1 MMAAFEGVMA
11 RLRRV
16 GGWIRRHPVKTAAAL
31 PLAVLL
37 YVAALYPFTPSI
49 GDIRKSKQ
57 ESPSVV
63 LSADGKE
70 LAVFRRANRDWVK
83 LQEISPKAVEALL
96 ATEDRRF
103 YDHIGIDFIRTGKA
117 MLNTLQGDVEGGSTI
132 TQQLARNLYPEE
144 VGREQTITRKVKEA
158 ITALK
163 IEAIYSKDEIL
174 ETYLNSVSF
183 LYNARG
189 IEMAARTYFD
199 KPAKDLNELE
209 AATLIGM
216 LKGTS
221 YYNPVIN
228 PERALDRRNTV
239 LAMMKEEGRIDAA
252 RYEKLKA
259 QPMKLDFERLQEVT
273 GPAPHLTE
281 YLRRWLNEWA
291 DRNDYNIYSD
301 GLVVRTTID
310 SRLQAMANQAVERQ
324 MKQLQAVA
332 DVEWSRSGIPAL
344 GSDPAAYAEARKR
357 YKAFEHFWNSNPKL
371 VKAWVRESG
380 KYKELRDQGVD
391 ADEALKQLEEDDAF
405 MADLRKQKTLLQTG
419 FLAMDPT
426 SGAVKAWVGSR
437 DYAEDKFDHVQQAR
451 RQPGST
457 FKPFVYGAAF
467 ESGMRPTDTFMDGPV
482 EIRID
487 RNQVWRPTDIDGMSN
502 APMTL
507 REGLARS
514 KNTIT
519 AQLMMQVGPSRVA
532 SLARKMGVRE
542 SKLQEVPSLALGTSP
557 VTLKEMV
564 TSFSTIA
571 NGGNYIEP
579 QIVTSVEDRN
589 GNVLETFHTKSEG
602 AMSTEAAQTLLDVMR
617 GVVETGTAVG
627 LKPRFGVSGDLA
639 GKTGTTQD
647 NTDGWF
653 ILMHPQL
660 VAGAWVGFNDNRV
673 TMRSSYWG
681 QGSHNALLVVGD
693 FTAQAQKANV
703 ISTKAT
709 FAAPRL
715 KEVEQPVMD
724 RMGDWW
730 NSVFSTEPAPAAETA
745 AVAMPE
751 TPVQQPELLP
761 PPAPPQSSLELPSP
775 PALEAPRPLPPA
787 RPEAPM
793 TATLPERIPAFP
805 RALEPA
811 PARPAATIPD
821 TQVYRAPE
829 AAPRPDPVQPPDVVR
844 APSGSGSSAT
854 STLGGAGRSGGTG
867 TRLEPVAPRSEP
879 VAPRSETRPR
889 QTLTVPIYDGAS
901 SSSPS
906 STPGTG
912 ERRVQTVPIYDGSS
926 AAPDNAVGGGAP
938 ATASGEATGSA
949 YQ

>member
-1 MMAAFEGVMA
+1 MKAVNVGELMA
-11 RLRRV
+11 RARDTLRR
-16 GGWIRRHPVKTAAAL
+16 GWGWVRRHPVKAVGAL
-31 PLAVLL
+31 PAVVAAYVAVLYL
-37 YVAALYPFTPSI
+37 FTPSI

-57 ESPSVV
+57 ESPTVV

-70 LAVFRRANRDWVK
+70 LAMFRRANRDWVK
-83 LQEISPKAVEALL
+83 LQDISPKVVEALL

-103 YDHIGIDFIRTGKA
+103 YQHHGIDVLRTGKA
-117 MLNTLQGDVEGGSTI
+117 VLNTLRGDVEGGSTI
-132 TQQLARNLYPEE
+132 TQQLARNIYPEE
-144 VGREQTITRKVKEA
+144 VGREQTVTRKIKEA

-183 LYNARG
+183 LYNAWG
-189 IEMAARTYFD
+189 IEMASRTYFD
-199 KPAKDLNELE
+199 KPAKNLNELE

-228 PERALDRRNTV
+228 PERALDRRNIV
-239 LAMMKEEGRIDAA
+239 LAMMRDEGKITEA
-252 RYEKLKA
+252 RFTQLKA
-259 QPMKLDFERLQEVT
+259 QPLRLDFERLQQVT

-281 YLRRWLNEWA
+281 YLRRWLLEWA

-310 SRLQAMANQAVERQ
+310 SRLQAMANQAVQRQ
-324 MKQLQAVA
+324 LTQLQAVA
-332 DVEWSRSGIPAL
+332 DVEWSRGRTPTL
-344 GSDPAAYAEARKR
+344 GTDPGAYAAQRGN
-357 YKAFEHFWNSNPKL
+357 YQPFEYFWTSNKKL
-371 VKAWVRESG
+371 VKEWVSEEPQF
-380 KYKELRDQGVD
+380 KELVSKGKSEEEAFEQLQ
-391 ADEALKQLEEDDAF
+391 ADSGF
-405 MADLRKQKTLLQTG
+405 MADLRKRKTMLQTG
-419 FLAMDPT
+419 FMAMDPST
-426 SGAVKAWVGSR
+426 GAVKAWVGSR
-437 DYAEDKFDHVQQAR
+437 DWSDDKYDHVQQAR

-467 ESGMRPTDTFMDGPV
+467 ESGLRPGDTFLDGPV

-487 RNQVWRPTDIDGMSN
+487 KSQVWRPTDIDGMTN

-514 KNTIT
+514 KNTVT
-519 AQLMMQVGPSRVA
+519 AQLMMQVGPARVA
-532 SLARKMGVRE
+532 DLARKMGVRE
-542 SKLQEVPSLALGTSP
+542 SKLREVPSLALGTSP

-571 NGGNYIEP
+571 NGGSYLAP
-579 QIVTSVEDRN
+579 QIVASVEDRT
-589 GNVLETFHTKSEG
+589 GRVLQSFHATPET
-602 AMSTEAAQTLLDVMR
+602 AMSTEAAQTLLDVLR

-693 FTAQAQKANV
+693 FTAQAQKANLV
-703 ISTKAT
+703 DPKAT

-715 KEVEQPVMD
+715 NDMDKPLMD

-730 NSVFSTEPAPAAETA
+730 NNVFNTTQPA
-745 AVAMPE
+745 
-751 TPVQQPELLP
+751 QPESVAVPGTEVKLEPPVLLP
-761 PPAPPQSSLELPSP
+761 PAQAEASSGPAFGTQRPAPPVSADSPVMADLPQRVPTTPRSLEPV
-775 PALEAPRPLPPA
+775 PA
-787 RPEAPM
+787 RASEIIIGTQVYRQPEASGRPDPAQPADVVRSPG
-793 TATLPERIPAFP
+793 ATSPSATMGGPGGAARFEPVPA
-805 RALEPA
+805 RVAPA
-811 PARPAATIPD
+811 PARIEPLVP
-821 TQVYRAPE
+821 VM
-829 AAPRPDPVQPPDVVR
+829 PRPEGGSRGAPVFDG
-844 APSGSGSSAT
+844 APSSPGGSSGSGSW
-854 STLGGAGRSGGTG
+854 
-867 TRLEPVAPRSEP
+867 
-879 VAPRSETRPR
+879 
-889 QTLTVPIYDGAS
+889 S
-901 SSSPS
+901 SSSSSSS
-906 STPGTG
+906 STMGAG
-912 ERRVQTVPIYDGSS
+912 SGSFSSS
-926 AAPDNAVGGGAP
+926 APSPSPEP
-938 ATASGEATGSA
+938 ATAPS
-949 YQ
+949 Q